1 MPDLS
6 ALLQQWRY
14 PAIFIVVILGNVGLP
29 IPEETVLALGG
40 FLAER
45 GILHAPTVIAVGLL
59 GAIVGD
65 NIGYWLGRR
74 YGRDALERY
83 GRHIGITPDRLAKVS
98 AFVARYGGFA
108 IFGARFLPGARSLA
122 GPVAGVVGIA
132 PRTFIFANT
141 LGALIYVPYAVGI
154 GYAVSYGAGDTIHRL
169 VGRIEPYVIAVIVLV
184 TLAVIVRRRFRP
196 APARW

>member
-40 FLAER
+40 FLGER
-45 GILHAPTVIAVGLL
+45 GILHVPTVIAVGLL